1 VTLPERLDLWLNPIL
16 VKELRQAVRGRFA
29 VSILV
34 LALLAQVLAV
44 GILLLFENLTGSNA
58 SVAGRETFLT
68 LIIIVVTPCIFF
80 IPIYAGFRM
89 ASERNDSNVDLLFI
103 TTIRART
110 IVAGKLASTFAVV
123 ALIFSSSLP
132 FIAFAYALRGIDL
145 LMIVMVFA
153 AAMLVVLSVAILALF
168 VAALPATKPFKL
180 LIGLGAFVLTLVF
193 YIPSMAFVAQGLS
206 GSARSPFGAS
216 TWSVAGTFFGL
227 LVTADIIL
235 LVLTTVMIT
244 PPAANRALPVRILLS
259 VLWALTFVG
268 ALALAHDN
276 QRIGPL
282 VAWAVVQFVL
292 ATLVLASAIGEREA
306 WGPRVARTIPVA
318 PFRRALAF
326 LFYSGGAGGT
336 LWASLLFAVTVVA
349 FNVSA
354 ALIPAVDGTRVERL
368 TRDLLEAALCM
379 IAYALSGLLIR
390 RRAFRGRIP
399 PRATWAVATALLV
412 VIAVIP
418 PVLFLVRY
426 HETQVFS
433 DYFYLAALG
442 NPAPVPGYARG
453 GPVRLIVL
461 LLWCAAVAAANRDWF
476 AGQLQRFHPPTR
488 KDGSGDADSELP
500 VLQSELTPE

>member
-1 VTLPERLDLWLNPIL
+1 VTLAERLDLWLNPIL

-34 LALLAQVLAV
+34 LALIAQVLAV
-44 GILLLFENLTGSNA
+44 GILLLVENLTGSNA
-58 SVAGRETFLT
+58 SIAGREAFMT
-68 LIIIVVTPCIFF
+68 LIVIVVTPCIFF

-103 TTIRART
+103 TTIRPRT
-110 IVAGKLASTFAVV
+110 IVAGKVASIFAVV

-145 LMIVMVFA
+145 LMIVLVFA
-153 AAMLVVLSVAILALF
+153 GAMLVVLSVSILALF
-168 VAALPATKPFKL
+168 IAALPATKPFKL
-180 LIGLGAFVLTLVF
+180 LIGLAALIMTLIF
-193 YIPSMAFVAQGLS
+193 YIPSMAMVAQALTG
-206 GSARSPFGAS
+206 GRSPFGGN
-216 TWSVAGTFFGL
+216 TWALVATFAGL
-227 LVTADIIL
+227 VLAVDVIL

-259 VLWALTFVG
+259 VLWALTFLG
-268 ALALAHDN
+268 ALAVADDN
-276 QRIGPL
+276 KKIAPL
-282 VAWAVVQFVL
+282 VFWAVVQFVL
-292 ATLVLASAIGEREA
+292 ATLVMASAIGERES
-306 WGPRVARTIPVA
+306 WGPRVARTIPGTR
-318 PFRRALAF
+318 FSRAVAF

-336 LWASLLFAVTVVA
+336 LWASLLFALTVVA
-349 FNVSA
+349 FNVGA

-412 VIAVIP
+412 IVAVIP
-418 PVLFLVRY
+418 PVLFLMRFN
-426 HETQVFS
+426 ETQVFS

-461 LLWCAAVAAANRDWF
+461 LLWCAAAAAANRDWF
-476 AGQLQRFHPPTR
+476 AGQLQRFHPPVR
-488 KDGSGDADSELP
+488 NDDSGGGDSDLP